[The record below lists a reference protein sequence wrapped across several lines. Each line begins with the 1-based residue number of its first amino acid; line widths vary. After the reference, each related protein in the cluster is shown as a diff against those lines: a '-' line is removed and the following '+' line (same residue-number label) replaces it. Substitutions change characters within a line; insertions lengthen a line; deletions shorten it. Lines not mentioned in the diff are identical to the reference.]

1 MHIAHAA
8 ETFTGSVKSL
18 TGRTDYEDAVGY
30 SDGRTIQA
38 IGDNDFAT
46 KAHVLANS
54 GDSDAYVEGM
64 IAAGTASPF
73 NIAYNFGTNPT
84 VVVLTADPDN
94 NTKKTNRLVTFLWD
108 LNFTDSTLTE
118 LASIDIYSAG
128 TFEFDTYY
136 KISI

>member
-8 ETFTGSVKSL
+8 ENYVGKVRSL

-30 SDGRTIQA
+30 SDGRDITE
-38 IGDNDFAT
+38 IGNNDFAT

-54 GDSDAYVEGM
+54 GNPDAYIEGV
-64 IAAGTASPF
+64 IEAGTASPF
-73 NIAYNFGTNPT
+73 NIPYTFGTNPT

-94 NTKKTNRLVTFLWD
+94 DTKKTTRLVTFLYD
-108 LNFTDSTLTE
+108 LNFTDNTLTE
-118 LASIDIYSAG
+118 LESIDIYSAG
-128 TFEFDTYY
+128 SFEFDTYY